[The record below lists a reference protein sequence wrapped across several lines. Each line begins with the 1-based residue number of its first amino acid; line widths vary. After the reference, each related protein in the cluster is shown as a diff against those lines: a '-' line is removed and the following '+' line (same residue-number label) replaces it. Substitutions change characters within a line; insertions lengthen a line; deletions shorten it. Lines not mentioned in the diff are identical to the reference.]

1 MTVRAQLL
9 LAALFAALALAACG
23 SETPPED
30 EVREA
35 ALVVGRTEDPKV
47 FCRELATARLVD
59 EVFDGDL
66 EACID
71 SDIVEENEGKPI
83 VTSVVIPEGNDSK
96 ATVGMRIEGGK
107 ADGLEGH
114 VVFADVDGEWKLDR
128 FETDY
133 LRSVFDV
140 SIERVDEGI
149 VAYDS
154 MRTCMSRQLDREGDA
169 FLRTLTWDSMTDQKK
184 AEEKTIGLAE
194 KCPGP
199 LAEAVANEITGGLL
213 ESGKSSPA
221 FSRCAGDEFAAFI
234 ELLDLGPDLIRGKV
248 DFGTIAVLEGLA
260 AGVRKN
266 CSGL

>member
-1 MTVRAQLL
+1 MRSAITTALVLL
-9 LAALFAALALAACG
+9 AALALAACG
-23 SETPPED
+23 SDTPPE
-30 EVREA
+30 EEAREA
-35 ALVVGRTEDPKV
+35 ALVAAKTEDPKV
-47 FCRELATARLVD
+47 FCREMVTARFID

-66 EACID
+66 KACIE
-71 SDIVEENEGKPI
+71 SDVVEENPGKPVI
-83 VTSVVIPEGNDSK
+83 TTVVVPEKDETK

-107 ADGLEGH
+107 ADGLSGH
-114 VVFADVDGEWKLDR
+114 VLLVDEDGEWLLDR

-133 LRSVFDV
+133 LRSIFDI
-140 SIERVDEGI
+140 SIDRVDEGI

-154 MRTCMSRQLDREGDA
+154 MKACMGQQLDRQGDE
-169 FLRTLTWDSMTDQKK
+169 FLRTLTWESMSDQKT

-199 LAEAVANEITGGLL
+199 LAEAVADEITGGLL

-221 FSRCAGDEFAAFI
+221 FVRCARDEFAGFI

-248 DFGTIAVLEGLA
+248 DFGTVAVLEGLA

-266 CSGL
+266 CSGP

>member
-1 MTVRAQLL
+1 
-9 LAALFAALALAACG
+9 
-23 SETPPED
+23 
-30 EVREA
+30 
-35 ALVVGRTEDPKV
+35 V
-47 FCRELATARLVD
+47 FCRELVTARFID
-59 EVFDGDL
+59 EVFDGDRK
-66 EACID
+66 ACEE
-71 SDIVEENEGKPI
+71 SDVVEENSGKPVI
-83 VTSVVIPEGNDSK
+83 TDVVVPEKDETK

-107 ADGLEGH
+107 ADGLSGH
-114 VVFADVDGEWKLDR
+114 VLFVDEDGEWLLDR

-140 SIERVDEGI
+140 SIEKVDEGI

-154 MRTCMSRQLDREGDA
+154 MRTCMGRQLDRKDDA
-169 FLRTLTWDSMTDQKK
+169 FLRTLTWDAMIDQKK
-184 AEEKTIGLAE
+184 AEEKTIALAE

-221 FSRCAGDEFAAFI
+221 FVHCAREEFAAFI

-248 DFGTIAVLEGLA
+248 DFATVAVLEGLA

-266 CSGL
+266 CAGP